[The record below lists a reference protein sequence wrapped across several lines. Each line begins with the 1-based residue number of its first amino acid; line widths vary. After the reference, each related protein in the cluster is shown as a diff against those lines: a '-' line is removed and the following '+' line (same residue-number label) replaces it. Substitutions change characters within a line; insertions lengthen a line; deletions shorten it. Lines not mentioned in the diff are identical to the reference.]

1 MAENEEHRDAEFL
14 NEIELMKEE
23 LAAEQGDAQASPTPV
38 APESSDSS
46 ATKGK
51 GKKSK
56 KAAKTAPD
64 DSAEQPRST
73 LQMLRDFTA
82 DEDGEPIVGTH
93 KMTLSNILGG
103 ELLAG
108 GWFRRQFWYI
118 IMVVVMLIA
127 YVSNRYYYQQEMI
140 EQRKLTDTLLDRR
153 YKALT
158 ISSQLKER
166 TRRSQIEESLA
177 DTTLQTPVT
186 PSFTLKAQDE

>member
-1 MAENEEHRDAEFL
+1 MAEKKEHRDAQFL
-14 NEIELMKEE
+14 DDIEKLK
-23 LAAEQGDAQASPTPV
+23 AEVEAETGGAEASPAKS
-38 APESSDSS
+38 APQPDAPTAPNADDEESE
-46 ATKGK
+46 
-51 GKKSK
+51 
-56 KAAKTAPD
+56 KTAKNE
-64 DSAEQPRST
+64 AEDPKPQKRST
-73 LQMLRDFTA
+73 LQMVRDFTA

-93 KMTLSNILGG
+93 KMTLSAILGG

-118 IMVVVMLIA
+118 IMVMAMLIA

-140 EQRKLTDTLLDRR
+140 EQRKLSDTLLDRR

-177 DTTLQTPVT
+177 DTTLQTPNT
-186 PSFTLKAQDE
+186 PSFNLKVEN